1 MKEKDFSTEEKEL
14 FELLDWAIDYL
25 EHGRF
30 KNKEDKENAPISIQM
45 FHDPHAL
52 ITKCADKR
60 HADLIQIE
68 EENNDHLHEYH
79 DVTCPKCKFLAA
91 LIPTGKKKNAEGYTC
106 PTFECPKCYHEFVFN
121 QPLETHEMVAFCE
134 AMLKKLYKSKAP
146 MLQVL
151 AFKEHIANLKN
162 IQKTIDEDHAEMYRQ
177 HAEIA
182 ELVTKNIAELL
193 VYKQQELA
201 NENPGFL
208 N

>member
-1 MKEKDFSTEEKEL
+1 
-14 FELLDWAIDYL
+14 
-25 EHGRF
+25 
-30 KNKEDKENAPISIQM
+30 
-45 FHDPHAL
+45 
-52 ITKCADKR
+52 
-60 HADLIQIE
+60 
-68 EENNDHLHEYH
+68 
-79 DVTCPKCKFLAA
+79 
-91 LIPTGKKKNAEGYTC
+91 
-106 PTFECPKCYHEFVFN
+106 
-121 QPLETHEMVAFCE
+121 MVAFCE

-146 MLQVL
+146 MPQVL

-193 VYKQQELA
+193 VYKQQVLA